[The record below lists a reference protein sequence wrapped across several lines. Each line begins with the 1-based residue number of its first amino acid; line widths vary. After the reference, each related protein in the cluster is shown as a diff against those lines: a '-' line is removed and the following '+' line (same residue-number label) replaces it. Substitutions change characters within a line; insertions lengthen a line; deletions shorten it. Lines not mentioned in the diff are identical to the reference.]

1 MYNLIK
7 IYSSCWE
14 RFIDYIYLVE
24 NKKLSG
30 KEFFMLLIYLALFST
45 PLLVFVFFLLHP
57 LPYSNELS
65 EQTLFYGCIS
75 MIAFTFGSSAFS
87 ANIIK
92 FSSEKI
98 PALPSDIYKQHPF
111 IATVVFYAIGI
122 LFIFAFKECFMPLF
136 TNITLIVLKL
146 ISL

>member
-30 KEFFMLLIYLALFST
+30 KEFFILLIYLALFSL
-45 PLLVFVFFLLHP
+45 PLLAFVFFLLHP
-57 LPYSNELS
+57 LPNNNELS
-65 EQTLFYGCIS
+65 KQALFYGCIS

-111 IATVVFYAIGI
+111 IATVVFYAIAD

-136 TNITLIVLKL
+136 INIISIVLN
-146 ISL
+146 

>member
-1 MYNLIK
+1 
-7 IYSSCWE
+7 
-14 RFIDYIYLVE
+14 
-24 NKKLSG
+24 
-30 KEFFMLLIYLALFST
+30 
-45 PLLVFVFFLLHP
+45 
-57 LPYSNELS
+57 
-65 EQTLFYGCIS
+65 

-146 ISL
+146 ISF